1 MLLQRRVLLADD
13 NLEVRRGV
21 EELLAPLLTPM
32 GLQFLHAESGLEAL
46 AIARA
51 SFHQL
56 NLMVLDVHMP
66 GCTGLDVLNS
76 LRGEVRDFRVPC
88 IFYSGEATDAIERR
102 ALEAGACAFLR
113 KPVRPDRLRDEVL
126 RALQQPTQG
135 WPAQS
140 WPAQG

>member
-13 NLEVRRGV
+13 DLEIRRGV
-21 EELLAPLLTPM
+21 EELLAPL
-32 GLQFLHAESGLEAL
+32 GLEFLHAESGLEAL

-56 NLMVLDVHMP
+56 HLMVLDVHMP

-76 LRGEVRDFRVPC
+76 LRCEMRDFRVPC

-113 KPVRPDRLRDEVL
+113 KPVRPDRLRGEVL
-126 RALQQPTQG
+126 RALRG
-135 WPAQS
+135 WP
-140 WPAQG
+140 QG